1 MQKVA
6 AQHDPIQSE
15 CRDALLLCCRS
26 TCCRENRQQN
36 LICGAA
42 KSDLQHI
49 TAGAFT
55 YFAARQML
63 LELKY
68 FNFSAAN
75 A

>member
-1 MQKVA
+1 MQKDA

-15 CRDALLLCCRS
+15 CSDALRVCCRT
-26 TCCRENRQQN
+26 TCCRENRQQD

-42 KSDLQHI
+42 RFALQRVHVD
-49 TAGAFT
+49 
-55 YFAARQML
+55 FAARQML